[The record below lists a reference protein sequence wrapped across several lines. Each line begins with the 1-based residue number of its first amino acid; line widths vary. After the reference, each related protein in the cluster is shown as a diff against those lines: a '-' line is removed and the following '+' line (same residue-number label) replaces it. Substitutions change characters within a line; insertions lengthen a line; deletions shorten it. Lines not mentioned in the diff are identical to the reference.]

1 MLMQDAYPSQKPP
14 KPPGGEY
21 WRPDFVKKIMDYARR
36 ENISGQD
43 LMATVT
49 DYTAQT
55 IRYSVSIISPGNRIS

>member
-1 MLMQDAYPSQKPP
+1 M
-14 KPPGGEY
+14 
-21 WRPDFVKKIMDYARR
+21 KKIMDYARR

-55 IRYSVSIISPGNRIS
+55 IRYSVEHYFPGNRIS